1 MWQSTRTAKSLR
13 EKLIIFIYKAIKY
26 YLWRIWPIKSLVD
39 CRPIKSFQRAK
50 YSPGSA
56 TQSPKFFFSTE
67 QTGMVTLVR
76 PR

>member
-1 MWQSTRTAKSLR
+1 MKNMTNQKS
-13 EKLIIFIYKAIKY
+13 
-26 YLWRIWPIKSLVD
+26 